1 MKKQFGKMKTW
12 EIVAILAFS
21 IVATTFIA
29 ISTSYISAHNYGARA
44 ENVIVSEYEN
54 MENILGQ
61 YSLKISEA
69 AQIPTMQKDDL
80 RDIFSG
86 ALQARYGKSGSQ
98 ASFQWI
104 KEQNPNLDQSTYKKL
119 QQMIEA
125 GRNKFENA
133 QTKFI
138 DTKRVY
144 KTSLDYFWKG
154 MWMRVAGYPKIDL
167 SKYAIISSTHAKETF
182 KTGIDTGLKLR

>member
-1 MKKQFGKMKTW
+1 MKKQYGKISGAM
-12 EIVAILAFS
+12 IALISVVS
-21 IVATTFIA
+21 IVVVLGITIFA
-29 ISTSYISAHNYGARA
+29 SYVGAHDYGARA
-44 ENVIVSEYEN
+44 ENTIVSEYEN

-61 YSLKISEA
+61 YSLKIGEA
-69 AQIPTMQKDDL
+69 AQVPKLQAAALKDV
-80 RDIFSG
+80 FTG
-86 ALQARYGKSGSQ
+86 AIQARYGKSGSQ

-104 KEQNPNLDQSTYKKL
+104 KEQNPNLDQSTYKKI

-154 MWMRVAGYPKIDL
+154 MWMKFAGFPKIDL
-167 SKYAIISSTHAKETF
+167 NKYKIVSSSHAKETF
-182 KTGIDTGLKLR
+182 KTGIDTGLKL

>member
-1 MKKQFGKMKTW
+1 MKNQYGKISGAVIGLISVVA
-12 EIVAILAFS
+12 IVAVIGITLA
-21 IVATTFIA
+21 A
-29 ISTSYISAHNYGARA
+29 SYVGAHNYGARA
-44 ENVIVSEYEN
+44 ENTIVSEYKN

-61 YSLKISEA
+61 YSLKIKEA
-69 AQIPTMQKDDL
+69 AQIPAMQREDL
-80 RDIFSG
+80 RAIFQG
-86 ALQARYGKSGSQ
+86 ANESRYGKGGSKGMMN
-98 ASFQWI
+98 WI
-104 KEQNPNLDQSTYKKL
+104 KEQNPNLDQKTYTKL

-154 MWMRVAGYPKIDL
+154 MWLSVAGFPKIDL
-167 SKYAIISSTHAKETF
+167 SKYKIVSSTHAKEAF
-182 KTGIDTGLKLR
+182 KTGIDTGMKLR

>member
-1 MKKQFGKMKTW
+1 MKSQHGKIKGWM
-12 EIVAILAFS
+12 IGVISIAAIL
-21 IVATTFIA
+21 VVFIGTIA
-29 ISTSYISAHNYGARA
+29 VSYISAHNYGAKA
-44 ENVIVSEYEN
+44 ENTIVSEYEN

-69 AQIPTMQKDDL
+69 AQVPTMQKNDL
-80 RDIFSG
+80 RDVFSG
-86 ALQARYGKSGSQ
+86 AIQARYGKSGSQ
-98 ASFQWI
+98 ASMQWI
-104 KEQNPNLDQSTYKKL
+104 KEQNPSLDQGTYKKL

-154 MWMRVAGYPKIDL
+154 MWMKVAGFPKIDL
-167 SKYAIISSTHAKETF
+167 SKYAIVSSTHAKETF